1 METKDI
7 VLQTLKTLKPELARR
22 YHVKTL
28 GLFGS
33 VLRGEQAAGSDV
45 DILVEFEQ
53 PLGFFRF
60 LELEEYLGERLGQKV
75 DLVSKKALKP
85 QIGRRILQE
94 VVSV

>member
-7 VLQTLKTLKPELARR
+7 VLQTLKSLKPELVRR

-33 VLRGEQAAGSDV
+33 VVRGEQAAGSDV

-75 DLVSKKALKP
+75 DLVSKKAFKP